1 MSQHCRL
8 TLPSRWKASSR
19 SRDCPMSLDW
29 LTARPIAHR
38 GLHDAQRGIIENT
51 ATAFAAA
58 ISGSYGIETDLQ
70 ISADGEAMVHHD
82 DALGRLTEG
91 MGRLAELSAAQ
102 IKSTQFKATADRI
115 LTLGELLDLVAGRAT
130 LLLELKSHFT
140 GDGRLL
146 ARVADVL
153 SAYRGPTALMS
164 FDPKLIELARS
175 KYPALIRG
183 IVAQRHYS
191 RSEWKELPA
200 SARRN
205 MGLLLHVP
213 RSRPQFIAYSVRD
226 LPAGPPLLMHALW
239 KLPLLTWTVRSDKDR
254 KRAARWADQVIF
266 EGWRP

>member
-1 MSQHCRL
+1 
-8 TLPSRWKASSR
+8 
-19 SRDCPMSLDW
+19 MSLDW
-29 LTARPIAHR
+29 LTAQPIAHR

-51 ATAFAAA
+51 ATAFTAA

-146 ARVADVL
+146 PRVA
-153 SAYRGPTALMS
+153 A
-164 FDPKLIELARS
+164 
-175 KYPALIRG
+175 
-183 IVAQRHYS
+183 
-191 RSEWKELPA
+191 
-200 SARRN
+200 
-205 MGLLLHVP
+205 
-213 RSRPQFIAYSVRD
+213 
-226 LPAGPPLLMHALW
+226 
-239 KLPLLTWTVRSDKDR
+239 
-254 KRAARWADQVIF
+254 
-266 EGWRP
+266 